1 MGGRSTLGDL
11 VFMLWDIPCV
21 NIPSLI
27 HSRWRMFGLWCVCL
41 LKASVCQD
49 FFAQD
54 KSVIASSAGELTG
67 ALIIAPQTTGA
78 VSIHRTTFSYSNTCA
93 SLPDVQA
100 AAPIFNLLVVLLF
113 WPLEQIYYLHRN
125 LRMLKLH
132 I

>member
-54 KSVIASSAGELTG
+54 KSVSIICWGAHRSSDHSPTNDGCC
-67 ALIIAPQTTGA
+67 I
-78 VSIHRTTFSYSNTCA
+78 NT
-93 SLPDVQA
+93 QNH
-100 AAPIFNLLVVLLF
+100 FLL
-113 WPLEQIYYLHRN
+113 
-125 LRMLKLH
+125 LKYVCKSS
-132 I
+132 